1 MNLAELQR
9 FFAQAATTGA
19 GPRGGLEAV
28 FVTDAQLSAS
38 ARLGIYNRAYYFR
51 LLDALASVFEQV
63 QRCLGHA
70 EFERVG
76 LSYLAQHPSEHPAV
90 ERVGRLFPEYLRA
103 LGRSDTVADLA
114 ELEWA
119 RLCALVAP
127 NPATVVTRASIDPAT
142 FPRSRLHLVPALHSL
157 KLASAA
163 LAAFAGVAGV
173 AGVAGGAAVP
183 AERVGV
189 AVWRKRHA
197 VSQQEL
203 GALEFQALQ
212 LAAQG
217 ASTSEI
223 CACFD
228 TGREA
233 EDTLR
238 AFQVLA
244 AWFDR
249 EWVESL
255 GLPGA

>member
-9 FFAQAATTGA
+9 FFAEAATSGTG
-19 GPRGGLEAV
+19 PHTGLEAV

-63 QRCLGHA
+63 QRCLGRA
-70 EFERVG
+70 EFERIG
-76 LSYLAQHPSEHPAV
+76 LSYLGQHPSEHPAV
-90 ERVGRLFPEYLRA
+90 ERVGRLFPEYLRI
-103 LGRSDTVADLA
+103 LGRGDALADLA

-127 NPATVVTRASIDPAT
+127 NPRAVAARANIDTTT
-142 FPRSRLHLVPALHSL
+142 FPRARLTLVPALRSL
-157 KLASAA
+157 QLAPAA
-163 LAAFAGVAGV
+163 LAAFSGQALATGDPSLPG
-173 AGVAGGAAVP
+173 
-183 AERVGV
+183 ERIGV
-189 AVWRKRHA
+189 AVWRRQHA

-212 LAAQG
+212 LAARG

-223 CACFD
+223 CAGFH
-228 TGREA
+228 TGNA
-233 EDTLR
+233 AADALR
-238 AFQVLA
+238 AFQILG
-244 AWFDR
+244 AWLDR

-255 GLPGA
+255 ALYGA